1 MSAELDATTALQ
13 MEADANPILQA
24 DGGKRVII
32 AATYR
37 SWKEEGVNRLERDFV
52 IDETGADELGEEG
65 DLHDK
70 DTDGRRRLSES
81 ALSATASG
89 ATFSSSSI
97 TSFSRP
103 YTYTLEA
110 QVGTGRYDGTRN
122 EVTVKLFGSGGKE
135 SNFLNLG
142 QGLKKGEKRIVEGEQ
157 PCPILSPTLKKK
169 KSNQTKNN
177 IILFHSRSCRHI
189 RHLEHREDCPH
200 HERKGWPAIFL
211 HQDRQTDHWQEQ
223 GI

>member
-1 MSAELDATTALQ
+1 MHLAFFRFRFRERKFLTPASVCSATLWRLTGTRRSTTISSKRTLSLAERTTAKPRATCPPSSMLPLRFKWRQ
-13 MEADANPILQA
+13 TQTPFLQA

-157 PCPILSPTLKKK
+157 PCPILSP
-169 KSNQTKNN
+169 S
-177 IILFHSRSCRHI
+177 I
-189 RHLEHREDCPH
+189 
-200 HERKGWPAIFL
+200 
-211 HQDRQTDHWQEQ
+211 
-223 GI
+223 